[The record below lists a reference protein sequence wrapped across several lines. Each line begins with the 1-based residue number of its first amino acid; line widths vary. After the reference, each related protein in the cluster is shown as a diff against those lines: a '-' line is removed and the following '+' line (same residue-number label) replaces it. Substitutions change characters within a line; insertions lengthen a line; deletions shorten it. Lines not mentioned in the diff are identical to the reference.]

1 MSRKL
6 WALVPVKRLADSK
19 TRLTPTLSARERREL
34 TRRMYLHT
42 LETLAQAGEKVCA
55 TLVVTADEEALALA
69 RARGVDTLIETGGGG
84 LNAALRQGT
93 LRVADRG
100 GNAVL
105 VLPID
110 LPGLAGSVLCEA
122 LDRLPEG
129 RVVAIA
135 PDHQREGTNALVVS
149 PLGLIDY
156 RFGPGSFRAHLAA
169 ARAEGSEI
177 IIWKG
182 KGFAHDVDVA
192 EDLATVAFAPLDRR

>member
-6 WALVPVKRLADSK
+6 WALVPVKRLGDSK

-42 LETLAQAGEKVCA
+42 LETLAQAGEKLSGI
-55 TLVVTADEEALALA
+55 LVVTADEEALALA
-69 RARGVDTLIETGGGG
+69 RDRGVDTLIETGERG
-84 LNAALRQGT
+84 LNSALRQGT

-100 GNAVL
+100 GDAVL

-110 LPGLAGSVLCEA
+110 LPGLAGSVLREA

-135 PDHQREGTNALVVS
+135 PDRQREGTNALVVS
-149 PLGLIDY
+149 PLGLSDY

-177 IIWKG
+177 IVWEDR
-182 KGFAHDVDVA
+182 GFAHDIDVA
-192 EDLATVAFAPLDRR
+192 EDLATVPFAPLDRR